1 MPNVL
6 VCIKRVPG
14 SSGQIL
20 LTDDAMAVD
29 ARHVGYTVNPHEE
42 CAVEAAVQVVS
53 EHGGAACVLTVGPQE
68 ALEQLR
74 DALAIGITSAVHV
87 QTGDDGT
94 ALTADAY
101 GPADV
106 AAAIADVARARAAAG
121 EPVDLVLLGNDAAD
135 TGDFQVGIRL
145 AYALGLPVVTGV
157 RSFTLVDDGSGALAA
172 RAIGDGP
179 DGIEEYEV
187 PLPAVLTIKEGEI
200 SPRYPSIPGRLKA
213 KKAPVEVIAAQPP
226 AHGTAR
232 RRLVL
237 PPEQPS
243 VVQVLGTDKDAAAA
257 AVAVVDVLEKIG
269 VVSR

>member
-20 LTDDAMAVD
+20 LSDDEMSVD
-29 ARHVGYTVNPHEE
+29 PRHVGHTVSPHEE

-53 EHGGAACVLTVGPQE
+53 EHGGAATVLTLGPAE

-74 DALAIGITSAVHV
+74 EALAMGVTSAVHV
-87 QTGDDGT
+87 ETPDDATGPGSAST
-94 ALTADAY
+94 GADAY

-106 AAAIADVARARAAAG
+106 AAAIATVAQGRAGAG
-121 EPVDLVLLGNDAAD
+121 EGFDLVLLGNDAAD

-145 AYALGLPVVTGV
+145 AFALGWPVVTGV
-157 RSFTLVDDGSGALAA
+157 RSFTLVGGVVH
-172 RAIGDGP
+172 AIGDGP
-179 DGIEEYEV
+179 VGTEEFEV
-187 PLPAVLTIKEGEI
+187 PLPAVLTVKEGEI

-213 KKAPVEVIAAQPP
+213 KKAPVEVIPAEPP
-226 AHGTAR
+226 KHGTAR
-232 RRLVL
+232 KRLVL

-243 VVQVLGTDKDAAAA
+243 VVQTLGTDKDLPAAAA
-257 AVAVVDVLEKIG
+257 AVVDVLAAIG
-269 VVSR
+269 VTR